1 MSQEEVPRR
10 LSQWT
15 LRKLGFRLRLIL
27 LRIFR
32 QSALSASI
40 FVLLAPYSLAMDGP
54 GRITQVQQTA
64 ELTNEEA
71 SKNIPVQME
80 GTVTWTPST
89 GHDFFVQDNG
99 VGVYILFSKNIGLLP
114 GDRVAITGV
123 TQGSFRPE
131 IQSSEVRLI
140 AHGKLPAPQPAKFED
155 LIEAKWDSRYVQV
168 KGRVLAAT
176 REGPQPTDGVR
187 IRLGMELG
195 TLEAVVDRPG
205 NLKVED
211 LLDAE
216 VRLTGVAG
224 GQFDSRIQMS
234 GILLNVNS
242 ADDVVVLHSRTS
254 DPWALPAMPMESVIA
269 AYRSNN
275 QSQRVRITGTLTYF
289 EPGSLAVVENHG
301 VGTLVKTRS
310 HEPIHTGTG
319 VEAIGFP
326 AVDQESVRLENGQ
339 IRELKQTTLAQP
351 RTIAWESASLGE
363 YAYALISMEGEV
375 VAVVPD
381 SQADMIVLKSHGHL
395 FSAMLRQRSSDATP
409 DADGDLP
416 LPTVGSTVRVT
427 GVCFVDS
434 DNHWH
439 DRLWFELR
447 MRSMEDIVVLS
458 TPGWWTARRLGYLS
472 TGLSVVI
479 LLAMIWAGILDRRV
493 RQQNAILAK
502 QSQED
507 AIRERRLARQE
518 LQRSHILELISS
530 SEPLQEVLREIA
542 AMVSSR
548 LYGASC
554 WFELQGEGESNVEM
568 EHPSGPGVV
577 MRELFAP
584 DGTRLG
590 MLLATPLLRTSPEK
604 EVAAALGAG
613 ARLAELAIDTRRLYT
628 DLRHRSEYDLLTD
641 IPNRFSMEK
650 HLDRLMQ
657 GSQSTVFG
665 VIYVDLDRFKQ
676 VNDQYGHRVGD
687 LYLQAATGRMKFQ
700 LRSGDILARIG
711 GDEFIALVPVLH
723 GREDAEEIAVRLE
736 RCFDEP
742 FEIEGIRFPGSAS
755 VGLAVYP
762 EDGTTKE
769 DLQRAAD
776 AAMYANKEGK
786 RHQERLSEAMQRAW
800 SEDLLH

>member
-1 MSQEEVPRR
+1 LRDFL
-10 LSQWT
+10 LSN
-15 LRKLGFRLRLIL
+15 LVF
-27 LRIFR
+27 
-32 QSALSASI
+32 
-40 FVLLAPYSLAMDGP
+40 LLAVSACACFPSLCLAAEAP
-54 GRITQVQQTA
+54 AKITRVQQVVA
-64 ELTNEEA
+64 LTGEQA
-71 SKNIPVQME
+71 DKKLPVQLE
-80 GTVTWTPST
+80 ATVTWTPPT

-99 VGVYILFSKNIGLLP
+99 FGVYVLFGSDIGLLP
-114 GDRVAITGV
+114 GDRVAVTGV
-123 TQGSFRPE
+123 TDNSFRPE
-131 IQSSEVRLI
+131 IESSRVRLI
-140 AHGKLPAPQPAKFED
+140 SHGKLPVALPAKFED
-155 LIEAKWDSRYVQV
+155 LIEAKWDSQFVQV

-176 REGPQPTDGVR
+176 KDGTQPGDALR
-187 IRLGMELG
+187 IRLGMEAG
-195 TLEAVVDRPG
+195 AIDGVIARPG
-205 NLKVED
+205 NLRAED
-211 LLDAE
+211 LLDAQI
-216 VRLTGVAG
+216 RLTGVAG
-224 GQFDSRIQMS
+224 GEFDGRVQMS
-234 GILLNVNS
+234 GILLNINS
-242 ADDVVVLHSRTS
+242 AEDLVVLNSQAS
-254 DPWALPAMPMESVIA
+254 DPWAIPALPMESVIS
-269 AYRSNN
+269 AYRNNN

-289 EPGSLAVVENHG
+289 EPGSLAVVEDHG

-310 HEPIHTGTG
+310 HQGLQTGAG

-326 AVDQESVRLENGQ
+326 SVDQETVQLENGQ
-339 IRELKQTTLAQP
+339 IREFKQANRTQP
-351 RTIAWESASLGE
+351 RTISWENASMGE
-363 YAYALISMEGEV
+363 YAFDLVSMEGEV

-381 SQADMIVLKSHGHL
+381 SQADMLVVKSQGHL
-395 FSAMLRQRSSDATP
+395 FSATLRQRSSNASNSN
-409 DADGDLP
+409 GDLP
-416 LPTVGSTVRVT
+416 LPTVGSTIRVT
-427 GVCFVDS
+427 GVCFVDT

-447 MRSMEDIVVLS
+447 MRSMDDIVVVNS
-458 TPGWWTARRLGYLS
+458 PGWWTARRLGYLS

-493 RQQNAILAK
+493 RQQNAILAR

-530 SEPLQEVLREIA
+530 SEPLQDVLREIA

-554 WFELQGEGESNVEM
+554 WFELQGEGDSNAEL
-568 EHPSGPGVV
+568 ERPSGPGVV
-577 MRELFAP
+577 YRELFAP

-590 MLLATPLLRTSPEK
+590 LLLATPLLRTSPDK
-604 EVAAALGAG
+604 EIASALGAG

-657 GSQSTVFG
+657 GSQTTVFG
-665 VIYVDLDRFKQ
+665 LIYVDLDRFKQ
-676 VNDQYGHRVGD
+676 INDQYGHRMGD

-723 GREDAEEIAVRLE
+723 GREDAEEIAMRME

-742 FEIEGIRFPGSAS
+742 FEIEGIRFLGSAS

-769 DLQRAAD
+769 DLQRSAD
-776 AAMYANKEGK
+776 GAMYANKETK
-786 RHQERLSEAMQRAW
+786 RHREKLAEAMQRAW
-800 SEDLLH
+800 SGDLLH